1 VGLITRR
8 LKETFKAPDEALFFL
23 YPQFP
28 TSHAFLEFVWK
39 QPGIFLSWR
48 GGFPR
53 FLQLFQGQGI
63 NTCMTIEE
71 VVRNYIKETV
81 KPLTPDQARI
91 KALKGNVDRARLALQ
106 TARDQQRQ
114 RREAE
119 RRAKASQAR
128 AAITTSL
135 KS

>member
-1 VGLITRR
+1 MGLITRR
-8 LKETFKAPDEALFFL
+8 LKETFKAPGEALFFDTL
-23 YPQFP
+23 NAPP
-28 TSHAFLEFVWK
+28 RT
-39 QPGIFLSWR
+39 PFLSLCGNNQESSFPWR

-53 FLQLFQGQGI
+53 FLWLFQGQGI

-71 VVRNYIKETV
+71 VVEDYIRETV

-91 KALKGNVDRARLALQ
+91 KALQGNVDRARLALQ

-114 RREAE
+114 RRESE

-128 AAITTSL
+128 
-135 KS
+135 

>member
-1 VGLITRR
+1 M
-8 LKETFKAPDEALFFL
+8 
-23 YPQFP
+23 
-28 TSHAFLEFVWK
+28 WK
-39 QPGIFLSWR
+39 RPGIFLSWR

-71 VVRNYIKETV
+71 VVRNYIRETV
-81 KPLTPDQARI
+81 KPLTPDQARL
-91 KALKGNVDRARLALQ
+91 KALKSNVDRARLALQ

-114 RREAE
+114 RREAD

-135 KS
+135 KN

>member
-1 VGLITRR
+1 
-8 LKETFKAPDEALFFL
+8 
-23 YPQFP
+23 
-28 TSHAFLEFVWK
+28 
-39 QPGIFLSWR
+39 
-48 GGFPR
+48 
-53 FLQLFQGQGI
+53 
-63 NTCMTIEE
+63 MTIEE

-119 RRAKASQAR
+119 RRAKAAQAQ
-128 AAITTSL
+128 AARRGHCLIFANSFCKARLAISVSNRT
-135 KS
+135 

>member
-1 VGLITRR
+1 
-8 LKETFKAPDEALFFL
+8 
-23 YPQFP
+23 
-28 TSHAFLEFVWK
+28 
-39 QPGIFLSWR
+39 
-48 GGFPR
+48 
-53 FLQLFQGQGI
+53 
-63 NTCMTIEE
+63 MTIEE
-71 VVRNYIKETV
+71 VVQDYIRETV
-81 KPLTPDQARI
+81 KPLTPDQARL

-135 KS
+135 KG